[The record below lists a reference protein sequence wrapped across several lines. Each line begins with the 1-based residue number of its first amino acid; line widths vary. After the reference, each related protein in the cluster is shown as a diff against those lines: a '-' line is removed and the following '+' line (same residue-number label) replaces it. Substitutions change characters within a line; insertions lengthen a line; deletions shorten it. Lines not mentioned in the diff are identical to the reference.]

1 MALLKLK
8 ENDFVKAKKGHTIPF
23 LVSCLQNVDEKE
35 LFKVAF
41 GFSISRSYIEKLENE
56 YEKVKDDKKNE
67 FISQIC
73 W

>member
-1 MALLKLK
+1 MDL
-8 ENDFVKAKKGHTIPF
+8 
-23 LVSCLQNVDEKE
+23 LVSCLQNVDEEE

-41 GFSISRSYIEKLENE
+41 GFSISRNYIEKLENE
-56 YEKVKDDKKNE
+56 YEKVKNNKKNE